1 MLTRVKDDCKFK
13 LVVSMTT
20 IRAIDRAFEILET
33 IASYPDGIAVNELA
47 RQVELPKST
56 TSRILTTLE
65 NWQAVK
71 RTDAKRFVIGQ
82 GLNRLSEKRSDEEQL
97 RVLAL
102 PYLKQLVD
110 ATGEAAA
117 LCVRRENEVLYL
129 ENVQSPQAVRVRNW
143 KGECL
148 PMHVVSAGK
157 VILAF
162 GEPEYTEEILEY
174 HLEGYTPN
182 TIEDVEVLR
191 QELKQIRRD
200 GYASGNEEFEDDVC
214 GFSVPIMRDD
224 TLMAA
229 INVYGPKFRL
239 LKSKD
244 AILQQ
249 MLPLVD
255 TLST

>member
-1 MLTRVKDDCKFK
+1 M
-13 LVVSMTT
+13 S

-71 RTDAKRFVIGQ
+71 RKDGKRFVIGQ

-97 RVLAL
+97 RAMAL
-102 PYLKQLVD
+102 PYLKQLVE

-117 LCVRRENEVLYL
+117 LCVRREHEVLYL

-143 KGECL
+143 KGEFL

-157 VILAF
+157 ILLAF
-162 GEPEYTEEILEY
+162 GEVEVTEEILEY

-182 TIEDVEVLR
+182 TIEDREVLKD
-191 QELKQIRRD
+191 ELSRIRVQ
-200 GYASGNEEFEDDVC
+200 GFASGNEEFEDDVC
-214 GFSVPIMRDD
+214 GFAVPI
-224 TLMAA
+224 LQNGNLLAA
-229 INVYGPKFRL
+229 LNVYGPKFRL
-239 LKSKD
+239 IKQKNSILKELNHVQKYMSND
-244 AILQQ
+244 
-249 MLPLVD
+249 VV
-255 TLST
+255 

>member
-1 MLTRVKDDCKFK
+1 M
-13 LVVSMTT
+13 S

-33 IASYPDGIAVNELA
+33 IASYPEGIAVNELA

-71 RTDAKRFVIGQ
+71 RMDGKRFVIGQ
-82 GLNRLSEKRSDEEQL
+82 GLNRLAEKRSEEEQL

-117 LCVRRENEVLYL
+117 LCVRREHEVLYL
-129 ENVQSPQAVRVRNW
+129 ENVQSSQAVRVRNW
-143 KGECL
+143 QGECL

-162 GEPEYTEEILEY
+162 EEDAVRESILQY
-174 HLEGYTPN
+174 KLEGYTPN
-182 TIEDVEVLR
+182 TIEDVQVLR
-191 QELKQIRRD
+191 GELEQIRKD
-200 GYASGNEEFEDDVC
+200 CYASGNEEFEDDVG
-214 GFSVPIMRDD
+214 GFALPIFHNKI
-224 TLMAA
+224 LIAA
-229 INVYGPKFRL
+229 LNVYGPTFRL
-239 LKSKD
+239 LKTKD
-244 AILQQ
+244 KVLKHMYVIQNQLHSN
-249 MLPLVD
+249 L
-255 TLST
+255 